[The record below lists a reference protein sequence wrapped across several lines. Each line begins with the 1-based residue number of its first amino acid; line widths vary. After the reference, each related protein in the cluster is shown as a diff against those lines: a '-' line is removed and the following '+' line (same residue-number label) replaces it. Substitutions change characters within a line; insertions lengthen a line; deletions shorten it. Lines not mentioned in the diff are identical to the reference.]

1 MTYTSVHSY
10 RMNIAMQ
17 IDQAMRDWKPKPLSQ
32 AELSRISGVP
42 QPTISRTLKGESIP
56 ETETLLK
63 ISRALKLTIHN
74 IDFKQANSYPIK
86 SDEEYLLKNFRGMT
100 DINKGRLLE
109 RSESL
114 LATQNKSSE
123 RKGILSSKTNSEKA
137 A

>member
-1 MTYTSVHSY
+1 MTYTSVHSC
-10 RMNIAMQ
+10 RMDIAKQ
-17 IDQAMRDWKPKPLSQ
+17 IDQAMRDWKPKRLSQ

-74 IDFKQANSYPIK
+74 IDFKQANPYPIK

-114 LATQNKSSE
+114 LATQNKSS
-123 RKGILSSKTNSEKA
+123 RRQDILSSKTKSEKA